1 VKHRLRVA
9 GTQSDVF
16 TKGAIRTLYRRSRG
30 IPRLINVIADRALL
44 AAYTQDRRSVD
55 AKLVSAAAA
64 EVFGG
69 RRKTPWWP
77 VTTATAGVAAIAF
90 GVTNLGNPP
99 PGAPHAPEP
108 FLSAAPA
115 QGSAPVVDLPLETLA
130 APVEA
135 TSDSHGADSGA
146 PPTAVAAER
155 PPLTLPSLLA
165 DPQFVVS
172 TEQAIGEL
180 LALWGAH
187 YDAARGEPCVQA
199 QEQGLLCLFQ
209 RRGSLGELRR
219 VNWPTILSLVTADG
233 AEHPV
238 VIAALGYDHAE
249 LTANGKSF
257 KLPLVELSF
266 HWYGDHLLL
275 WRPGD
280 APGGRLTPGV
290 DDAGVR
296 WLRGTVAKLDGEP
309 VAFDGSTFYD
319 DELERRVRAFQREHQ
334 LAVDGIVGAR
344 TQVAMLAKLGLAD
357 APSLRVDH

>member
-1 VKHRLRVA
+1 
-9 GTQSDVF
+9 
-16 TKGAIRTLYRRSRG
+16 
-30 IPRLINVIADRALL
+30 
-44 AAYTQDRRSVD
+44 
-55 AKLVSAAAA
+55 
-64 EVFGG
+64 
-69 RRKTPWWP
+69 
-77 VTTATAGVAAIAF
+77 
-90 GVTNLGNPP
+90 
-99 PGAPHAPEP
+99 
-108 FLSAAPA
+108 
-115 QGSAPVVDLPLETLA
+115 
-130 APVEA
+130 
-135 TSDSHGADSGA
+135 
-146 PPTAVAAER
+146 
-155 PPLTLPSLLA
+155 LTLPSLLA